1 MNMKEVFEHGIVL
14 GRLLEKAYYETKHT
28 YLECKTQEKID
39 SIHQE
44 IEVYK
49 KQFQDKF
56 TSLPDGLSHD
66 KDTNT
71 LSGTAK

>member
-39 SIHQE
+39 SIRQE

-49 KQFQDKF
+49 KKFDDEF
-56 TSLPDGLSHD
+56 TSMPEGLSHNES
-66 KDTNT
+66 TNT
-71 LSGTAK
+71 LSGTVE